1 MGVGNRVMWLVP
13 PLGGS
18 SRRRFARKGSDKNN
32 CYTDRMSQK

>member
-18 SRRRFARKGSDKNN
+18 SWRRLWIKGLTSEALYWNSLK
-32 CYTDRMSQK
+32 